1 MRRFDSRFVSFI
13 RFLIGRNGSNIRKIR
28 ELTGARIVFP
38 SDSEANN
45 TKERDIITIVGR
57 EDAVKK
63 ARQELESRIKELVSR
78 HILII
83 FKKSDVLNYA
93 MSVFT

>member
-1 MRRFDSRFVSFI
+1 MDYFV

-45 TKERDIITIVGR
+45 TKERDVITIVGR

-63 ARQELESRIKELVSR
+63 AREELEIRIKELVSEFSALI
-78 HILII
+78 HAAFLHNILIC
-83 FKKSDVLNYA
+83 
-93 MSVFT
+93 VFSAIYYSIS

>member
-1 MRRFDSRFVSFI
+1 M
-13 RFLIGRNGSNIRKIR
+13 IGRNGSNIRKIR

-45 TKERDIITIVGR
+45 TKERDVITIVGR

-63 ARQELESRIKELVSR
+63 AREELELRIKELVSEILVFINTVFLYDHLLCGILTWR
-78 HILII
+78 H
-83 FKKSDVLNYA
+83 FEV
-93 MSVFT
+93 

>member
-93 MSVFT
+93 MNVFT